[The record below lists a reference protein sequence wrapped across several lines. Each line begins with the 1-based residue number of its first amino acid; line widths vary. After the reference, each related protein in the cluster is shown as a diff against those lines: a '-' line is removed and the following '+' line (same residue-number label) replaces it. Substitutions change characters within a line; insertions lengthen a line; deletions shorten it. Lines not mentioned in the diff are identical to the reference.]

1 MSSIYKSYFELEL
14 EGSSHS
20 EMITLKV
27 KNFPKDYK
35 INYEL
40 IEKNLKLRRP
50 SFVFN
55 TPRIEEDKYYFKS
68 GVENGKTTG
77 DIITICVLNNNKNS
91 SSYTKGECRANH
103 ADYPAYVK
111 YGEEFD
117 YRGGGQFSGR
127 MTVPFVI
134 LGSMCSDILATKN
147 IEIAT
152 RIKEVLDIKDDE
164 EFDINLVSK
173 FNDSNFPMVNE
184 NKKNILI
191 EKLSNI
197 KDDTVGGMLESYVL
211 NLEVGVGDPF
221 FDSLESKISHMLF
234 SIPSCKGVMFGD
246 GINLIHS
253 LGSEVIDQLEIKDD
267 KINIKSNHMGGINGG
282 LSNGNPIKISTI
294 FKPIAS
300 IKKPYNSINIIN
312 KENIELIN
320 KGRHD
325 IFMLNRCCVIV
336 NSFLSLTILDILL
349 KEERL

>member
-1 MSSIYKSYFELEL
+1 MSSIYKSYLELEL

-20 EMITLKV
+20 EMITLRI
-27 KNFPKDYK
+27 KNFPSGYK
-35 INYEL
+35 INYDL
-40 IEKNLKLRRP
+40 IDKNLKLRRP

-55 TPRIEEDKYYFKS
+55 TPRIEEDKYYFAS
-68 GVENGKTTG
+68 GVKNEKTTG
-77 DIITICVLNNNKNS
+77 DMITICVLNNNVKS
-91 SSYTKGECRANH
+91 SCYTKGECRANH

-111 YGEEFD
+111 FGEDFD

-134 LGSMCSDILATKN
+134 LGSMCSDILASKN
-147 IEIAT
+147 IEIGT

-164 EFDINLVSK
+164 EFNINLVSK
-173 FNDSNFPMVNE
+173 FNNSNFPMVNE
-184 NKKNILI
+184 DKKNELI

-197 KDDTVGGMLESYVL
+197 KDDTVGGMLESYIL

-246 GINLIHS
+246 GFNLVNS
-253 LGSEVIDQLEIKDD
+253 LGSEVIDELEIKDE
-267 KINIKSNHMGGINGG
+267 KVNIKSNHMGGINGG

-300 IKKPYNSINIIN
+300 IKKTYNSINILN
-312 KENIELIN
+312 KQNIKLIN

-336 NSFLSLTILDILL
+336 NSFLALTILDILL
-349 KEERL
+349 KENKL